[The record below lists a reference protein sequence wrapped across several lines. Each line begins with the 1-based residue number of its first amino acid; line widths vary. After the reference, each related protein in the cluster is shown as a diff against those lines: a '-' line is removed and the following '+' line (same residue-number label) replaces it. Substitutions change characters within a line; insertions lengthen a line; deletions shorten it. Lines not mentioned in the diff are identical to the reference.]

1 MMNKRLIKTY
11 SDVQPQNDSTHALPQ
26 IYFPYFQLDIN
37 GLGKIEQYEPNDID
51 RARAEHWEYNISTEK
66 FNEARNIYD
75 MSAGASVF
83 WKYLAGAKEIF
94 ILDKFFDEKDMR
106 RLIYECKKYVSSHD
120 YRKDI
125 FIITNQKDDL
135 TQQAFGELKK
145 IPKTHADISFNKNI
159 ISIMH
164 DRFAILDG
172 KIWHFGAKFAGMHGG
187 IHAFSG
193 PWEDKEFSLKSLC
206 KSFFTR

>member
-1 MMNKRLIKTY
+1 MKKQRIKIY
-11 SDVQPQNDSTHALPQ
+11 SNVQPQNDLEYVSPQ
-26 IYFPYFQLDIN
+26 IYFPYFQEDIN
-37 GLGKIEQYEPNDID
+37 GLDKIEEYEPSDID
-51 RARAEHWEYNISTEK
+51 RARMTHWEYNESSRHFKEVQGTY
-66 FNEARNIYD
+66 N

-83 WKYLAGAKEIF
+83 WKYLAKANEIY